1 MRTISAMLV
10 VALLGV
16 AGCRESRGTTDP
28 GDTDAGQTPAD
39 TGSATDVGGATDL
52 GGGGAD
58 RACVPSGPE
67 NTASTCGDGVDNDCD
82 NFVDCMDFD
91 CSRNNPAVT
100 FCGDAGAG
108 RTDRGPCTPSG
119 MENTAAAC
127 MDGIDNDCNGFVDCN
142 DFACSRN
149 NPAVTHCGDAGAGR
163 TDRGPC
169 TPMGAENTASACG
182 DRIDNDCDGFVD
194 CNDFD
199 CSRNNPAVTT
209 CGDAGATGDRGACT
223 PSGAENT
230 SAACMDG
237 VDNDCDGFTDCMDF
251 DCSRNNPAVTHCGDA
266 GAPRDTGP
274 RDVITFVD
282 AGPRADATG
291 CTRMGEENTP
301 AACMDGI
308 DNDCDGYTDCSD
320 RNCSCQGACGAAV
333 QGCTCRGAEN
343 TNGTCGDGIDNDC
356 NSFVDCRDFSCSMNT
371 AVNVCMDAGR

>member
-58 RACVPSGPE
+58 RACVPTGPE

-127 MDGIDNDCNGFVDCN
+127 MDGIDNDCN
-142 DFACSRN
+142 
-149 NPAVTHCGDAGAGR
+149 
-163 TDRGPC
+163 
-169 TPMGAENTASACG
+169 
-182 DRIDNDCDGFVD
+182 
-194 CNDFD
+194 
-199 CSRNNPAVTT
+199 
-209 CGDAGATGDRGACT
+209 
-223 PSGAENT
+223 
-230 SAACMDG
+230 
-237 VDNDCDGFTDCMDF
+237 
-251 DCSRNNPAVTHCGDA
+251 
-266 GAPRDTGP
+266 
-274 RDVITFVD
+274 
-282 AGPRADATG
+282 
-291 CTRMGEENTP
+291 
-301 AACMDGI
+301 
-308 DNDCDGYTDCSD
+308 
-320 RNCSCQGACGAAV
+320 
-333 QGCTCRGAEN
+333 
-343 TNGTCGDGIDNDC
+343 
-356 NSFVDCRDFSCSMNT
+356 SFVDCRDFSCSMNT